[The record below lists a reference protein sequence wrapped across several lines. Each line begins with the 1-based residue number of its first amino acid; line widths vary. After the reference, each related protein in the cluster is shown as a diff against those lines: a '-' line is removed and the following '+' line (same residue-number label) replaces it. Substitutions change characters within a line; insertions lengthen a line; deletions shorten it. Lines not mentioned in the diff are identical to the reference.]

1 MRFSCG
7 QFMMQTDDFSK
18 RKNIL
23 DLEHQAHINYFNIVS
38 ISFITITFTIIWSYF
53 IDKINLE
60 LLIGGLAFAGSL
72 FMTVLTLI
80 FSKIKNIKE
89 QIKNL

>member
-1 MRFSCG
+1 VENPAGFSITKKIVA
-7 QFMMQTDDFSK
+7 QFS
-18 RKNIL
+18 
-23 DLEHQAHINYFNIVS
+23 LEGRSFRAFFINYFNIVS

>member
-1 MRFSCG
+1 MENPAGFSITKKIVA
-7 QFMMQTDDFSK
+7 QFS
-18 RKNIL
+18 
-23 DLEHQAHINYFNIVS
+23 LEGRSFRAFFINYFNIVS